1 MSGADPHRPAG
12 PHRPANPPRP
22 TDPRSPRRDAPGLLA
37 WLAVAAILFALA
49 PPPPPIPLLGEDEP
63 LVLARQLERTIAAAR
78 RWQAVRGDLTIPWE
92 DARGHLALVIDDVGR
107 ELHLFD
113 QLLALRHRLTFAVL
127 PGAVYASGVQLRLRA
142 DRRRPRDILLHLPM
156 EPRRA
161 DAMDAERAAGEVFL
175 QVGDPPEVLR
185 EKTAAALRRVPAAV
199 GVSNHMGSA
208 LTTDLTALSAVMAE
222 LGARDLFFL
231 DSVTVPGSRGAAAAA
246 EAGIPAISRDFFLDH
261 DPSPEAIREQL
272 RRAAERAREAPT
284 VAIAHPSQAVVDI
297 LRDELPRLHAAGIA
311 IYPLHELLARTSA
324 SRPAPAGAPLPH

>member
-1 MSGADPHRPAG
+1 MSGAP
-12 PHRPANPPRP
+12 P
-22 TDPRSPRRDAPGLLA
+22 TDAAAARGAPGLLA
-37 WLAVAAILFALA
+37 WLAAAALLFALA
-49 PPPPPIPLLGEDEP
+49 PPPPPIPLLGDDEP

-113 QLLALRHRLTFAVL
+113 QLLALRHRLTFAIL
-127 PGAVYASGVQLRLRA
+127 PGAAYAPGVQLRLRA

-161 DAMDAERAAGEVFL
+161 EAMDAERAAGEVFL
-175 QVGDPPEVLR
+175 LVSDPPERLR
-185 EKTAAALRRVPAAV
+185 EKTVAALRRVPAAV

-208 LTTDLTALSAVMAE
+208 LTADLTALSVVMAE
-222 LGARDLFFL
+222 LSARDLFFF
-231 DSVTVPGSRGAAAAA
+231 DSVTAPGSRGAAAAA
-246 EAGIPAISRDFFLDH
+246 AAGVPAISRDFFLDH
-261 DPSPEAIREQL
+261 DPTPEAIREQL

-284 VAIAHPSQAVVDI
+284 VAIAHPSQAVIDI

-311 IYPLHELLARTSA
+311 IYPLHEVLARTSA
-324 SRPAPAGAPLPH
+324 SLPAPAGAPLPH